1 LWRVRRTAEEDGVA
15 VILLPSR
22 ARTPSERRS
31 RPDRLPAWSR
41 SPNGQARRHTSARA
55 RRGLGT
61 TAPSVSCSDRKSEE
75 NRDLSALSFA
85 RGTPH
90 ATELKRLCRPSSLG
104 FLLTLIHR
112 SRAIDTLLAT
122 AACDRTICFLR
133 PCMERLASAIHPA
146 AGVVPYP
153 RVGAGS
159 SAKSAWFELQQ
170 STKYIIR
177 D

>member
-1 LWRVRRTAEEDGVA
+1 MWRVRRTSEEDGVA
-15 VILLPSR
+15 VILLPSP
-22 ARTPSERRS
+22 ARTPSERRA

-61 TAPSVSCSDRKSEE
+61 TAPSVSCYDQKSEE

-104 FLLTLIHR
+104 FLLTPDPSFTSDR
-112 SRAIDTLLAT
+112 YAFWLLLRVTERYA
-122 AACDRTICFLR
+122 LR
-133 PCMERLASAIHPA
+133 PCMGRGWRLRFTRQLA
-146 AGVVPYP
+146 PYP
-153 RVGAGS
+153 RGWLVS
-159 SAKSAWFELQQ
+159 KV
-170 STKYIIR
+170 STVPATTVNEMHQLTSI
-177 D
+177 